1 VSASHALFPLLAQAS
16 FSTHAPLGHCVFAGH
31 AIPNETQLHEVSA
44 EQLVGSEWLEQEPD
58 SR

>member
-1 VSASHALFPLLAQAS
+1 VSASQALLPLLAHAS

-31 AIPNETQLHEVSA
+31 AMPSETQLHELSA
-44 EQLVGSEWLEQEPD
+44 EQPVASEWLEHEPD